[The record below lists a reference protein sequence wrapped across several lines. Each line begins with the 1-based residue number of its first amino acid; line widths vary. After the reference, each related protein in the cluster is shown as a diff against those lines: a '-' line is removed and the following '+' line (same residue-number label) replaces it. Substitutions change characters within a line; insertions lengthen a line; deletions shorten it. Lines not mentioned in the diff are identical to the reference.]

1 MIFLNETTLNGRTQ
15 IYSSVELNGFKL
27 YGSNYVLE
35 YKGELHKK
43 LFGYWLTK
51 SELNSLCLVVK
62 TYKTSF

>member
-51 SELNSLCLVVK
+51 SELNSLCSVVK